1 MYVIRNINKSEY
13 KDVSLREELR
23 TFLQSNGIPVS
34 ALAEQLSIDRRFLE
48 KFMSEGGDL
57 KFAQAV
63 KLMQVLDLEPA
74 KFIQAFKNDL
84 EGTSEEISDE
94 STELSYLYT
103 KFDIPSL
110 KEIGLIKKRAK
121 IEEIKEQVCSFFD
134 FQSIYEY
141 DTFAMLPEALFSRS
155 GRYIKEQK
163 SARMNEFWL
172 KCLYF
177 SFKKINNPY
186 PFDRDLL
193 EEFVKHI
200 YEYTTDEVHG
210 YEKVILV
217 LYRLGITVLTQ
228 PYVTGTGKFGA
239 TMIIDGKP
247 CIVITDM
254 NKKYHKLWLS
264 LLHELCHILNDFD
277 MLQKITYHITSTE
290 NPDIF
295 LNEETADTFALNML
309 IKQSDRE
316 ELPKII
322 RLNHLVIKAAK
333 TIHVHP
339 SIIYGVYLEG
349 LDSKKQS
356 AEFRKYGSS
365 SCLIGTEKAI
375 KNVVFDPI
383 GLQNLREAIE
393 SMRQEFK
400 NAV

>member
-1 MYVIRNINKSEY
+1 MYVVRSIKNSEY
-13 KDVSLREELR
+13 EDVSLREELK

-34 ALAEQLSIDRRFLE
+34 ALAEQLGIDRRFLE
-48 KFMSEGGDL
+48 KYMSEGGDL
-57 KFAQAV
+57 KFVQAI

-74 KFIQAFKNDL
+74 KLIQAFKNDL

-121 IEEIKEQVCSFFD
+121 IDEIKEQVCSFLGFHN
-134 FQSIYEY
+134 IYEY

-155 GRYIKEQK
+155 TRYIKEQK

-172 KCLYF
+172 KCLYY
-177 SFKKINNPY
+177 SFKKIDNPN
-186 PFDRDLL
+186 PFDRELL
-193 EEFVKHI
+193 AEFVKHI
-200 YEYTTDEVHG
+200 YEYTIDEVHG

-217 LYRLGITVLTQ
+217 LYRLGVTVLTQ
-228 PYVTGTGKFGA
+228 PYITGTGKFGA

-247 CIVITDM
+247 CVVITDM
-254 NKKYHKLWLS
+254 KKKYHKLWLS
-264 LLHELCHILNDFD
+264 LLHELCHILNDYD
-277 MLQKITYHITSTE
+277 MLEKIAYHETNIIS
-290 NPDIF
+290 PDIF
-295 LNEETADTFALNML
+295 LNEGTADTFALNML

-316 ELPKII
+316 ELSKIV
-322 RLNHLVIKAAK
+322 RLNHLVIKAAE

-349 LDSKKQS
+349 LDSKMQS
-356 AEFRKYGSS
+356 VEFRKYGSS
-365 SCLIGTEKAI
+365 NYLIGTEKAI
-375 KNVVFDPI
+375 KKVVFDPI
-383 GLQNLREAIE
+383 GLQDLRKAIE
-393 SMRQEFK
+393 SMRHEFK

>member
-1 MYVIRNINKSEY
+1 MYIIKKSEY
-13 KDVSLREELR
+13 KDISLRKELK
-23 TFLQSNGIPVS
+23 TFLQSNGITVS
-34 ALAEQLSIDRRFLE
+34 ALAEQLSIDRRSLE
-48 KFMSEGGDL
+48 KYMSEGGDL

-63 KLMQVLDLEPA
+63 KLMQVLDIEPA

-84 EGTSEEISDE
+84 EGTLEEISDE

-121 IEEIKEQVCSFFD
+121 IDDIKKQMCSFFN

-155 GRYIKEQK
+155 SRYIKEQK
-163 SARMNEFWL
+163 SARMTEFWL

-186 PFDRDLL
+186 PFDRELL

-210 YEKVILV
+210 YEKVIFV
-217 LYRLGITVLTQ
+217 LYRLGVTVLTQ

-247 CIVITDM
+247 CVVITDM

-264 LLHELCHILNDFD
+264 LLHELCHIINDFD
-277 MLQKITYHITSTE
+277 MLQKIAYHITSTE
-290 NPDIF
+290 KPDIF
-295 LNEETADTFALNML
+295 LNEQTADTFALNML

-316 ELPKII
+316 ELHKII
-322 RLNHLVIKAAK
+322 QLNHLVITAAK

-349 LDSKKQS
+349 LDGKKQS

-365 SCLIGTEKAI
+365 NCLIGTEKAI

-383 GLQNLREAIE
+383 GLRNLKEAIE
-393 SMRQEFK
+393 LMHQQFK
-400 NAV
+400 NVI

>member
-1 MYVIRNINKSEY
+1 MYVIKNIKNSEY
-13 KDVSLREELR
+13 EDISLREELR

-34 ALAEQLSIDRRFLE
+34 ALAEQLGIDRRFLE
-48 KFMSEGGDL
+48 KYISEGGDL

-94 STELSYLYT
+94 PTELSYLYT
-103 KFDIPSL
+103 KFDVPSL

-121 IEEIKEQVCSFFD
+121 IDEIKEQVCSFFG

-155 GRYIKEQK
+155 TRYIKEQK

-172 KCLYF
+172 KCLYY
-177 SFKKINNPY
+177 SFKKIDNPN
-186 PFDRDLL
+186 PFDRELL

-200 YEYTTDEVHG
+200 YEYTSDEVHG
-210 YEKVILV
+210 YENVVLV
-217 LYRLGITVLTQ
+217 LYRLGVTVLTQ

-247 CIVITDM
+247 CVVITDM

-264 LLHELCHILNDFD
+264 LLHELYHILNDFD
-277 MLQKITYHITSTE
+277 MLQKIAYHITSIDS
-290 NPDIF
+290 PDIF
-295 LNEETADTFALNML
+295 LNEETADTFAQNML
-309 IKQSDRE
+309 IKQSDQE

-349 LDSKKQS
+349 IDSKKQS
-356 AEFRKYGSS
+356 IEYKKYGSS
-365 SCLIGTEKAI
+365 SYLIGTEKAI

-393 SMRQEFK
+393 SMRKEFK